1 MIDNNVDESIYTLFI
16 KFDKTFSV
24 KISVSARFLFT
35 FLIMFL
41 FDLVSFSQVCNP
53 EYATKSYVSQGLT
66 SGGFAVRAPN
76 GDYIFGGG
84 PDAGNALLR
93 LDKDGNLLWSKEYNY
108 TNPVMYNDRFSG
120 AVDSTGNLAFSIK
133 AEVMVLGDPNG
144 NVLTMK
150 RLSLNYSNLAI
161 WKVLVLPDNRKLV
174 LAKDYSGYGTDPFLL
189 LCLSPDLST
198 IIWTKSL
205 IAYNLFLPEMAIRN
219 NSVVIVGSQTDFG
232 VILELNMSNGAF
244 ISQHR
249 MKIDGYSTFF
259 NYIYPWQN
267 GYLITGHNYNATP
280 DNKAFVL
287 RLNPDFSVASSHRF
301 TTVSNE
307 YVPLLTVN
315 NDGSYYGAYGSMA
328 HYRFYITAGDSLIWN
343 RFIGVAGI
351 GAVVN
356 YTAAPDGLVSFTSGT
371 YYAVGVGINY
381 RSYIM
386 NKSTYEGIRPGCDWQ
401 PWPLPRQ
408 PAVITGYPALVNIRD
423 TSMVTLVTVNPVV
436 TDFATD
442 YGPAC
447 NLYSTCDALEVTGPA
462 TICAPDTVLFTGL
475 RNPGCLLPVN
485 WTISGGTVHTTKFS
499 DSTLS
504 VQFTQPG
511 SYTLIAS
518 LGISCQYIADTFY
531 VQVSSNGSVMD
542 IGPPDTTLCQGGS
555 MLLNA
560 HTGYTSYEWQD
571 GSTDSTFLVTAPGRY
586 FVTVSSACGQF
597 FSDTINITAAAPVQ
611 FTAGPDRTRCN
622 DDTLQLRA
630 TPGFMNYAWGPAYF
644 ITGATQQVAVV
655 KPAID
660 TLYHVRAEISAGC
673 FVYDSVRVT
682 VRNSAPINLGP
693 DKSFCLGDSAVFSA
707 GTGFVRYTWNNGSHT
722 PSITVKTAGLYSV
735 TATDAAGCSSTDSIL
750 VPNVWPLPNPVLYK
764 DSTICAGELKILQP
778 GNFSTYL
785 WQDGS
790 TAASYPVT
798 GIGLY
803 SVTVSDFNSCKAT
816 ASSRIST
823 IIPLPTAFLP
833 ADTGIC
839 SYGRLVLQPYRS
851 FMQYRWS
858 NNVTTP
864 AIEIASPG
872 QYWLTVVTREGCT
885 GSDTVNVSLKECAKG
900 LFVPSAFTPNQDG
913 KNDVLMPFLFGNVK
927 QFRFAIYNRNGE
939 IVFQTNQLNLA
950 WDGKYKG
957 LLLDSQLF
965 IWSCTYQLEGESAR
979 FQKGTIMMI
988 R

>member
-1 MIDNNVDESIYTLFI
+1 M
-16 KFDKTFSV
+16 
-24 KISVSARFLFT
+24 KIFFSARIWLLFFFL
-35 FLIMFL
+35 LRL
-41 FDLVSFSQVCNP
+41 DLVSFAQVCIP
-53 EYATKSYVSQGLT
+53 EYATKSYISEGLT
-66 SGGFAVRAPN
+66 TGGFAVRAPN

-93 LDKDGNLLWSKEYNY
+93 LDKDGNLLWSKAYNY
-108 TNPVMYNDRFSG
+108 VNPVMYNDRFSG

-150 RLSLNYSNLAI
+150 RLRLNYSNLAI
-161 WKVLVLPDNRKLV
+161 WKVLVLPDNKKLV

-198 IIWTKSL
+198 IIWTKAL
-205 IAYNLFLPEMAIRN
+205 IAYGLFLPEMAIRN

-232 VILELNMSNGAF
+232 VMVELNSSTGAF

-249 MKIDGYSTFF
+249 MKIDGYNTYFK
-259 NYIYPWQN
+259 YIYPWQN
-267 GYLITGHNYNATP
+267 GYLLVGNNNGTNA

-287 RLNPDFSVASSHRF
+287 RLNPDLSVASSYRF
-301 TTVSNE
+301 TTIDAE
-307 YVPLLTVN
+307 YSPLLAVN

-351 GAVVN
+351 GALVN

-371 YYAVGVGINY
+371 YFAVGIGINY

-401 PWPLPRQ
+401 PTPLPRQ
-408 PAVITGYPALVNIRD
+408 AVGVTSFPVLMNIRD
-423 TSMVTLVTVNPVV
+423 TSTVTLVTVAPVV
-436 TDFATD
+436 TGFNTD

-447 NLYSTCDALEVTGPA
+447 NIYSTCDALEITGPA
-462 TICAPDTVLFTGL
+462 TICAPDTVLFTGI

-485 WTISGGTVHTTKFS
+485 WTISGGTVQTTRFS

-511 SYTLIAS
+511 YYTLIAS
-518 LGISCQYIADTFY
+518 LGISCQYISDTFY

-542 IGPPDTTLCQGGS
+542 IGPPDTTLCQGGT

-560 HTGYTSYEWQD
+560 QAGYTAYVWQD
-571 GSTDSTFLVTAPGRY
+571 GSTDSTFLVTAPGQY
-586 FVTVSSACGQF
+586 FVTVLSACGQS
-597 FSDTINITAAAPVQ
+597 FSDTIHITAAAPVQ
-611 FTAGPDRTRCN
+611 FSACPDRTRCN
-622 DDTLQLRA
+622 DDTIQLRA
-630 TPGFMNYAWGPAYF
+630 TSGFMNYNWGPSYF
-644 ITGATQQVAVV
+644 ITGASQQVAVV

-660 TLYHVRAEISAGC
+660 TLYYVRAEISAGC

-693 DKSFCLGDSAVFSA
+693 DKSFCLGDSAVFFA
-707 GTGFVRYTWNNGSHT
+707 GNGFIQYDWSNGTHT
-722 PSITVKTAGLYSV
+722 PSITVKTAGLYSI
-735 TATDAAGCSSTDSIL
+735 TATDASGCRSTDSI
-750 VPNVWPLPNPVLYK
+750 VVSQVWPLPNPVLYK
-764 DSTICAGELKILQP
+764 DSTLCAGEMKMLQP

-790 TAASYPVT
+790 TAPSFPVT
-798 GIGLY
+798 GTGVY
-803 SVTVSDFNSCKAT
+803 TVTVTDLNSCKAT

-823 IIPLPTAFLP
+823 IIPLPSAFLP

-839 SYGRLVLQPYRS
+839 SYGRLLLQPYRS
-851 FMQYRWS
+851 FTQYQWS
-858 NNVTTP
+858 NNVTTS
-864 AIEIASPG
+864 ANEISSPG
-872 QYWLTVVTREGCT
+872 QYWLTVVTREGCAGT
-885 GSDTVNVSLKECAKG
+885 DTVNVSLKECAKG

-913 KNDVLMPFLFGNVK
+913 KNDILMPFLFGQVK

-939 IVFQTNQLNLA
+939 IVFQTSQLNRG
-950 WDGKYKG
+950 WDGTYKG
-957 LLLDSQLF
+957 LLPDSQLF
-965 IWSCTYQLEGESAR
+965 IWSCTYQLEGESTR